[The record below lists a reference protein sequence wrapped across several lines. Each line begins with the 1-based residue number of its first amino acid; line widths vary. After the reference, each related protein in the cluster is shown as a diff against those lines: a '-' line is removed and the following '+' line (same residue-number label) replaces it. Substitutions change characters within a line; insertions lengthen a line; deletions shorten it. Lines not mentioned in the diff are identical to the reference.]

1 MNLAAACPKELKT
14 SIPNAQFFVD
24 SVYGSKD
31 TTFLAHYVYYA
42 FYFGIPDRKALC
54 TRDENVDCSTPVPRR
69 IKRKISE
76 SGSDNNESEEFNF
89 NRACKKV
96 SQPVTTKKKSSV
108 NTKRFYVFMENEV
121 EEHEKLELI
130 GEDSFN
136 EGCPPDGYDN
146 VNYTIPCRT
155 LDNFIIF
162 DVNNKNR
169 IASIEEIDDLGKELH
184 AAGIVKAI
192 YVDED
197 DEELIKFLHKQED
210 LKLDNDDLEIIR
222 NEKITGHDFLQFT
235 EEKLC
240 IYGMKGGPAS
250 RLADFVKEVKEK
262 KLKPYSSYRTLKNLH
277 EVLKKH
283 GIDSKNIADIPQ
295 FKPVVDNNEAMRCE
309 YISSIL
315 HSAIH
320 IVKSITKR
328 KITISPQFEVIG
340 EENTG
345 HVDYAIK
352 KILDDTNIL
361 EELVCITEGS
371 DWYFILYTS
380 KGIWCTSKSEYH
392 ISLTEASLDDDTRL
406 CQGVKE
412 VMEAIVGLLKDR
424 VSVNDEPATK
434 RHCVEGKTKG

>member
-1 MNLAAACPKELKT
+1 
-14 SIPNAQFFVD
+14 
-24 SVYGSKD
+24 
-31 TTFLAHYVYYA
+31 
-42 FYFGIPDRKALC
+42 
-54 TRDENVDCSTPVPRR
+54 
-69 IKRKISE
+69 
-76 SGSDNNESEEFNF
+76 
-89 NRACKKV
+89 
-96 SQPVTTKKKSSV
+96 
-108 NTKRFYVFMENEV
+108 
-121 EEHEKLELI
+121 
-130 GEDSFN
+130 
-136 EGCPPDGYDN
+136 
-146 VNYTIPCRT
+146 
-155 LDNFIIF
+155 
-162 DVNNKNR
+162 
-169 IASIEEIDDLGKELH
+169 
-184 AAGIVKAI
+184 KAI

-361 EELVCITEGS
+361 EELVCITEGKQYQVS
-371 DWYFILYTS
+371 TGFAQNLMQCMGAQQPLGIHIMTTS
-380 KGIWCTSKSEYH
+380 MALCLQDQI
-392 ISLTEASLDDDTRL
+392 ASLDDDTRL

>member
-1 MNLAAACPKELKT
+1 
-14 SIPNAQFFVD
+14 
-24 SVYGSKD
+24 
-31 TTFLAHYVYYA
+31 
-42 FYFGIPDRKALC
+42 
-54 TRDENVDCSTPVPRR
+54 DCSTPVPRR

-361 EELVCITEGS
+361 EELVCITEGKQYQVSTGFAQNLMQCMAFGNSYYDYLYGIVSTGS